1 MSNEFLFLT
10 TTIVGFALILFT
22 FRFFGKVGMYC
33 WIVLSIIVCNIEVLK
48 TVAIGGIVATTGNV
62 LYGATFL
69 ATDIINEIYGPKS
82 ARTGVW
88 LGFLAMIS
96 TTVMLQLTLA
106 FVPHASDWA
115 HPHLSAL
122 FSFLPRIAFASLSAY
137 LVSQFM
143 DIHIFVRLRAK
154 FSSNKYIWLRNNGS
168 TLLSQLVDSVV
179 FSLLAF
185 TGVFPWDIVLQ
196 ITASTYLLKAVIA
209 LLDTPFVY
217 IARHWYDTAR
227 VREAD

>member
-1 MSNEFLFLT
+1 MSNELLFLV
-10 TTIVGFALILFT
+10 TILVGFLLILFT
-22 FRFFGKVGMYC
+22 FRYFGKAGMYC
-33 WIVLSIIVCNIEVLK
+33 WIVMSIIVCNIEVLK

-82 ARTGVW
+82 ARNGVL
-88 LGFLAMIS
+88 LGFVAMIA
-96 TTVMLQLTLA
+96 TTAMLQLTLQ

-115 HPHLSAL
+115 HPHLTAL
-122 FSFLPRIAFASLSAY
+122 FSFLPRIAFASLTAY

-143 DIHIFVRLRAK
+143 DIYIFVRLRAR
-154 FSSNKYIWLRNNGS
+154 FSANKYIWLRNNGS

-185 TGVFPWDIVLQ
+185 TGVFPLGIVLQ
-196 ITASTYLLKAVIA
+196 IMVSTYLLKAIIA

-217 IARHWYDTAR
+217 LARYWYDKSL

>member
-1 MSNEFLFLT
+1 M
-10 TTIVGFALILFT
+10 
-22 FRFFGKVGMYC
+22 
-33 WIVLSIIVCNIEVLK
+33 
-48 TVAIGGIVATTGNV
+48 ATTGNV

-82 ARTGVW
+82 ARNGVL
-88 LGFLAMIS
+88 LGFVAMIA
-96 TTVMLQLTLA
+96 TTVMLQLTLQ

-115 HPHLSAL
+115 HPHLTAL
-122 FSFLPRIAFASLSAY
+122 FSFLPRIAFASLTAY
-137 LVSQFM
+137 LISQFM
-143 DIHIFVRLRAK
+143 DIYIFVRLREK

-185 TGVFPWDIVLQ
+185 TGVFSPNIVLQ
-196 ITASTYLLKAVIA
+196 ITVSTYLLKALIA

-217 IARHWYDTAR
+217 LARHWFDR
-227 VREAD
+227 GLVREAD

>member
-1 MSNEFLFLT
+1 MSNELLFLV
-10 TTIVGFALILFT
+10 TIMVGFLAILFT
-22 FRFFGKVGMYC
+22 FRYFGKVGMYA
-33 WIVLSIIVCNIEVLK
+33 WIVMSIIVCNIEVLK

-82 ARTGVW
+82 ARIGVW
-88 LGFLAMIS
+88 LGFVAMITS
-96 TTVMLQLTLA
+96 TVMLQLTLQ

-115 HPHLSAL
+115 HPHLTAL

-143 DIHIFVRLRAK
+143 DIYIFVRLRAK
-154 FSSNKYIWLRNNGS
+154 FGANKYIWIRNNGS

-185 TGVFPWDIVLQ
+185 TGVFAGGIVLQ
-196 ITASTYLLKAVIA
+196 ITISTYLLKALIA
-209 LLDTPFVY
+209 LMDTPFVY
-217 IARHWYDTAR
+217 LARLWYDKAL
-227 VREAD
+227 VKEAD